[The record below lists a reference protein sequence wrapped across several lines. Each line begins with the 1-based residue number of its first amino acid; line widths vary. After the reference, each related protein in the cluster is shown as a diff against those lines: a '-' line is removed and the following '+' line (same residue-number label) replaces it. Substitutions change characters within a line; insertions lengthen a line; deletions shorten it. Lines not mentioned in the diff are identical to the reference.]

1 MLAALQSD
9 LCDIII
15 AKSTSFIHIYLIYIF
30 YPFTFNFSVKE
41 INHSLAFSLPETWLT
56 VALWYSPQLAAAT

>member
-30 YPFTFNFSVKE
+30 YPFTLNFSVSFCL
-41 INHSLAFSLPETWLT
+41 ILAFPYVSAVLISLMKIIKAEFF
-56 VALWYSPQLAAAT
+56 